1 MNFQTPSIH
10 STEGEQLKVINTVK
24 EMQTLANEVR
34 ERGRT
39 ISFVPTMGALHD
51 GHLKLISEGRK
62 MADFLVVSIFVN
74 PAQFGPNEDLNKYPR
89 DLERD
94 LEKMTPIGV
103 DIVFN
108 PRVEEI
114 YPAGFQ
120 TYVEVEELEGQ
131 LCGRFRPGHFRGVA
145 TVVLKLFNIVKPD
158 FALFGEKDY
167 QQLKIIRKM
176 VEDLNLEVKIVGF
189 PTVRDKDGLALSSRN
204 SYLSPGERRRALSL
218 HRALLEIRRE
228 FQMGVRDSKKITETG
243 EKILKEVGI
252 TDIDYLEICD
262 PETLEPKAS
271 AEVGDLVA
279 VAVRLGG
286 ARLIDNARL

>member
-1 MNFQTPSIH
+1 M
-10 STEGEQLKVINTVK
+10 KVISTVK
-24 EMQTLANEVR
+24 EMQTLANEAR
-34 ERGRT
+34 RQGRT

-62 MADFLVVSIFVN
+62 IANLLVVSIFVN
-74 PAQFGPNEDLNKYPR
+74 PTQFGPKEDLNKYPR

-94 LEKMTPIGV
+94 IEKIAPIGV

-108 PRVEEI
+108 PGVEEI
-114 YPAGFQ
+114 YPTGFQ
-120 TYVEVEELEGQ
+120 TYVEVTELEGQ

-167 QQLKIIRKM
+167 QQLKIVRKM

-218 HRALLEIRRE
+218 YRALFEIRKE
-228 FQMGVRDSKKITETG
+228 FQMGIRDSKEITEIG
-243 EKILKEVGI
+243 EKILKDVGI

-262 PETLEPKAS
+262 SETLEPKAS

-286 ARLIDNARL
+286 ARLIDNTRL